1 MKNKK
6 IFTILVLFTMLC
18 NIFSPFMMMVEAEEI
33 TVNDHINSLN
43 NSINLINTKLELSKN
58 NISSTD
64 IAYESALI
72 TIENDISDFNNKINN
87 LNNEILNIN
96 LSNLVQ
102 NNTELNNKYNDY
114 LSKGCKDQTLNINN
128 ITDISC
134 SYEENGIIINNNF
147 IEKNEIINQININY
161 IKPVKEEITN
171 YNDNYDNKINE
182 YKEIFNNYFDNEYKN
197 TLQNVE
203 KTYNKIK
210 NFITNN
216 QTNGNKTNEL
226 EVFNSIEEDL
236 NKIKNYKTACN
247 INEISN
253 IKNNINSLVTSIN
266 NKSTVFYNEN
276 KNYIELGLDTAIS
289 NLTSKYT
296 DLVSSYKNWLNTKN
310 IDINNITDEQMLSNI
325 DSEFSNLFAT
335 TVDITNEYNRLNDKI
350 NAYLERMPS
359 DKETLD
365 NLMQNLNTINSKL
378 NTNIIFT
385 YIENLIEQSD
395 LPDED
400 TVDRLL
406 FVKKFQI
413 KESVKEKLINKKNSF
428 YTFSINNYDYK
439 IANDKII
446 IYNNLTIPTDLE
458 NSILYNQT
466 FRIENNM
473 LYLNDR
479 NDEFLNE
486 YKIVLSGDLNSDYI
500 LDEQDLDLLHQL
512 IVSKNIEEEQL
523 LLGDLNKDDILDVID
538 LGILNNLVNYNQNI
552 TTEASYR
559 ITKSIKDNTITYNIY
574 LKSNG
579 NVNGFSYKIKTSK
592 DLTLK
597 KIVTNNKVLTKDD
610 LVIGYGSFN
619 DGDLLLSIV
628 YDKNDVK
635 EDYTTFEIYDG
646 VITFNSFYKYS
657 NYKDVVKNT
666 KEETTLTNTNNV
678 VTANNNANSNN
689 NVVVQELA
697 IEKEEIKTTT
707 DKTKEDTDK
716 NVTITDL
723 EDTNKNKIEWKNII
737 KVIVIVLLGA
747 LIIYFL
753 SKEDNNENKTDNKNN
768 ILNE

>member
-33 TVNDHINSLN
+33 TVNDYINSLN

-58 NISSTD
+58 SISSTD
-64 IAYESALI
+64 IAYESALM
-72 TIENDISDFNNKINN
+72 TIESDISDFNSKINN
-87 LNNEILNIN
+87 LNNEISNIN

-161 IKPVKEEITN
+161 IKPVKDEITN
-171 YNDNYDNKINE
+171 YNNNYDNKINE

-197 TLQNVE
+197 TLDNAE
-203 KTYNKIK
+203 ETYNKIK

-236 NKIKNYKTACN
+236 NKIRNYKTACN

-266 NKSTVFYNEN
+266 NKSTVFYNKN
-276 KNYIELGLDTAIS
+276 KNYIELGLDTKITD
-289 NLTSKYT
+289 LTNKYN

-325 DSEFSNLFAT
+325 DSEFSNLFT
-335 TVDITNEYNRLNDKI
+335 KTVDITNEYNRLNDEI
-350 NAYLERMPS
+350 NTYLERMPS
-359 DKETLD
+359 DKKTLD
-365 NLMQNLNTINSKL
+365 NLMQDLNTINSKL

-400 TVDRLL
+400 TVDRLM
-406 FVKKFQI
+406 FVKDFQI

-428 YTFSINNYDYK
+428 YTLSIDYYDYR
-439 IANDKII
+439 ITNDKII
-446 IYNNLTIPTDLE
+446 LYNLVTIPTELT
-458 NSILYNQT
+458 NGIIYNG
-466 FRIENNM
+466 RLRLENNM

-479 NDEFLNE
+479 NGEFLNK
-486 YKIVLSGDLNSDYI
+486 YKIVLAGDLNNDYI
-500 LDEQDLDLLHQL
+500 LNEQDLDLLHQL
-512 IVSKNIEEEQL
+512 IVSENIEEEQL
-523 LLGDLNKDDILDVID
+523 LLGDLNKDGTLDVID

-592 DLTLK
+592 DLTLN

-610 LVIGYGSFN
+610 LVIGYGLFN

-628 YDKNDVK
+628 YDQKDTK

-646 VITFNSFYKYS
+646 IITFNDFYKDS
-657 NYKDVVKNT
+657 NYKDVVKNI
-666 KEETTLTNTNNV
+666 KEETTPTNTNNV
-678 VTANNNANSNN
+678 VTTNNNANSNN

-697 IEKEEIKTTT
+697 VEKEEIKTTK
-707 DKTKEDTDK
+707 DESKDNGK

-723 EDTNKNKIEWKNII
+723 EDTNKDKIEWKNII

-753 SKEDNNENKTDNKNN
+753 SKEDNNENNTDNKNN

>member
-18 NIFSPFMMMVEAEEI
+18 NIFSPFMMIVEAEEI
-33 TVNDHINSLN
+33 TVNDYINSLN

-58 NISSTD
+58 NISYND
-64 IAYESALI
+64 IDYESALI
-72 TIENDISDFNNKINN
+72 TIESDISNFNNKINN
-87 LNNEILNIN
+87 LNNEISNIN

-134 SYEENGIIINNNF
+134 SYEENGIIMNNNF
-147 IEKNEIINQININY
+147 IEKKEIIDQININY
-161 IKPVKEEITN
+161 IKPLKDEITN
-171 YNDNYDNKINE
+171 YNNNYDNKINE

-197 TLQNVE
+197 ILQNTE
-203 KTYNKIK
+203 ETYNKIK

-236 NKIKNYKTACN
+236 NNIKNYKTTCN

-276 KNYIELGLDTAIS
+276 KNYIELGLDTKITD
-289 NLTSKYT
+289 LTNKYN

-310 IDINNITDEQMLSNI
+310 ININNITDEQMLSNI
-325 DSEFSNLFAT
+325 DDEFKNLFT
-335 TVDITNEYNRLNDKI
+335 KTVDITNEYNRLNDEI
-350 NAYLERMPS
+350 NTYLERMPS

-400 TVDRLL
+400 SVDRLM
-406 FVKKFQI
+406 FVKDFQI

-428 YTFSINNYDYK
+428 YTLSINYYDYK
-439 IANDKII
+439 ITNDKII
-446 IYNNLTIPTDLE
+446 LYNVTTIPTELKNDIIYNGTFRLE
-458 NSILYNQT
+458 NNT
-466 FRIENNM
+466 

-479 NDEFLNE
+479 NNEFLNK
-486 YKIVLSGDLNSDYI
+486 YKIVLSGDLSNDYI
-500 LDEQDLDLLHQL
+500 IDEQDLDLLHQL
-512 IVSKNIEEEQL
+512 IVSENIEEEQL
-523 LLGDLNKDDILDVID
+523 LLGDLNKDNILDVID
-538 LGILNNLVNYNQNI
+538 LGLLNNLVNYNPNI
-552 TTEASYR
+552 MTKASYR

-579 NVNGFSYKIKTSK
+579 QVNGFSYKIKTSK
-592 DLTLK
+592 DLTLN
-597 KIVTNNKVLTKDD
+597 KIVTNNKVLTKDE

-619 DGDLLLSIV
+619 DGDLLLSII
-628 YDKNDVK
+628 YDQNDTK

-646 VITFNSFYKYS
+646 MITFNNSYSDS
-657 NYKDVVKNT
+657 NYKDVVKNI
-666 KEETTLTNTNNV
+666 KEEIKTTTNNV
-678 VTANNNANSNN
+678 VTTNNNANSNN
-689 NVVVQELA
+689 DVVVQELTK
-697 IEKEEIKTTT
+697 EQEEIKTTK
-707 DKTKEDTDK
+707 DESKDTDK

-723 EDTNKNKIEWKNII
+723 EDTNTDKIEWKNII

-753 SKEDNNENKTDNKNN
+753 SKEDNNENNTDNKND

>member
-18 NIFSPFMMMVEAEEI
+18 NIFSPFMMIVEAEEI
-33 TVNDHINSLN
+33 TVNDYINSLN

-58 NISSTD
+58 NISYND
-64 IAYESALI
+64 IDYESALI
-72 TIENDISDFNNKINN
+72 TIESDISNFNNKINN
-87 LNNEILNIN
+87 LNNEISNIN

-147 IEKNEIINQININY
+147 IEKNEIIDQININY
-161 IKPVKEEITN
+161 IKPLKDEITN
-171 YNDNYDNKINE
+171 YNNNYDNKINE

-197 TLQNVE
+197 ILQNTE
-203 KTYNKIK
+203 ETYNKIK

-236 NKIKNYKTACN
+236 NNIKNYKTTCN

-276 KNYIELGLDTAIS
+276 KNYIELGLDTKITD
-289 NLTSKYT
+289 LTNKYN

-310 IDINNITDEQMLSNI
+310 ININNITDEQMLSNI
-325 DSEFSNLFAT
+325 DDEFKNLFT
-335 TVDITNEYNRLNDKI
+335 KTVDITNEYNRLNDEI
-350 NAYLERMPS
+350 NTYLERMPS

-400 TVDRLL
+400 SVDRLM
-406 FVKKFQI
+406 FVKDFQI

-428 YTFSINNYDYK
+428 YTLSINYYDYK
-439 IANDKII
+439 ITNDKII
-446 IYNNLTIPTDLE
+446 LYNVTTIPTELKNDIIYNGTFRLE
-458 NSILYNQT
+458 NNT
-466 FRIENNM
+466 

-479 NDEFLNE
+479 NNEFLNK
-486 YKIVLSGDLNSDYI
+486 YKIVLSGDLSNDYI
-500 LDEQDLDLLHQL
+500 IDEQDLDLLHQL
-512 IVSKNIEEEQL
+512 IVSENIEEEQL
-523 LLGDLNKDDILDVID
+523 LLGDLNKDNILDVID
-538 LGILNNLVNYNQNI
+538 LGLLNNLVNYNPNI
-552 TTEASYR
+552 MTKASYR

-579 NVNGFSYKIKTSK
+579 QVNGFSYKIKTSK
-592 DLTLK
+592 DLTLN
-597 KIVTNNKVLTKDD
+597 KIVTNNKVLTKDE

-619 DGDLLLSIV
+619 DGDLLLSII
-628 YDKNDVK
+628 YDQNDTK

-646 VITFNSFYKYS
+646 MITFNNSYSDS
-657 NYKDVVKNT
+657 NYKDVVKNI
-666 KEETTLTNTNNV
+666 KEEIKTTTNNV
-678 VTANNNANSNN
+678 VTTNNNANSNN
-689 NVVVQELA
+689 DVVVQELTK
-697 IEKEEIKTTT
+697 EQEEIKTTK
-707 DKTKEDTDK
+707 DESKDTDK

-723 EDTNKNKIEWKNII
+723 EDTNTDKIEWKNII

-753 SKEDNNENKTDNKNN
+753 SKEDNNENNTDNKND

>member
-6 IFTILVLFTMLC
+6 IFTILILFTMLC
-18 NIFSPFMMMVEAEEI
+18 NIFSPFMMMVNAEETTI
-33 TVNDHINSLN
+33 NDYINSLN

-58 NISSTD
+58 SISSTD

-72 TIENDISDFNNKINN
+72 TIESDISNLNNKINN
-87 LNNEILNIN
+87 LNNEISNIN

-114 LSKGCKDQTLNINN
+114 LSKGCKDQTLDINN
-128 ITDISC
+128 ITDINC

-147 IEKNEIINQININY
+147 IEKNDIINQININY
-161 IKPVKEEITN
+161 IKPVQDEINN
-171 YNDNYDNKINE
+171 YYNNYDNKINE

-197 TLQNVE
+197 TLQNAE
-203 KTYNKIK
+203 ETYNKIK
-210 NFITNN
+210 NFIVNN

-247 INEISN
+247 VNEITN

-276 KNYIELGLDTAIS
+276 KTYIELGLDTKITD
-289 NLTSKYT
+289 LTNKYN

-310 IDINNITDEQMLSNI
+310 IDINNVTDEQMLSNI
-325 DSEFSNLFAT
+325 DGEFNNLFT
-335 TVDITNEYNRLNDKI
+335 KTVDTTNEYNRLNNEI
-350 NAYLERMPS
+350 NTYLERMPS
-359 DKETLD
+359 DKGILD
-365 NLMQNLNTINSKL
+365 NLMQDLNTINSKL

-413 KESVKEKLINKKNSF
+413 KESAKEKLINKKNSF
-428 YTFSINNYDYK
+428 YTLSINYYDYK
-439 IANDKII
+439 ITNDKII
-446 IYNNLTIPTDLE
+446 LYNVATIPTDLK
-458 NSILYNQT
+458 NDIVYNAT
-466 FRIENNM
+466 FRLENNM

-479 NDEFLNE
+479 NNEFLNE
-486 YKIVLSGDLNSDYI
+486 YKIVLAGDFNSDNI
-500 LDEQDLDLLHQL
+500 LDEQDLDFLHQL
-512 IVSKNIEEEQL
+512 IVSENIKEDQL
-523 LLGDLNKDDILDVID
+523 QLGDLNKDATLDIID
-538 LGILNNLVNYNQNI
+538 LGLLNNLVNYNQNI

-592 DLTLK
+592 DLTLN

-619 DGDLLLSIV
+619 DGDLLLSII
-628 YDKNDVK
+628 YDQNDTK

-646 VITFNSFYKYS
+646 IITFNNFSKDS
-657 NYKDVVKNT
+657 NYKDVVKNI
-666 KEETTLTNTNNV
+666 KEETTPANTNNIV
-678 VTANNNANSNN
+678 NTNNANSNN
-689 NVVVQELA
+689 NVVVQELTVEA
-697 IEKEEIKTTT
+697 KEIKTTK
-707 DKTKEDTDK
+707 DDTKEDNNK

-723 EDTNKNKIEWKNII
+723 EDTNKDKIEWKNII

-753 SKEDNNENKTDNKNN
+753 SKEDNSENNTDNKNN

>member
-18 NIFSPFMMMVEAEEI
+18 NIFSPFMMIVEAEEI
-33 TVNDHINSLN
+33 TVNDYINSLN

-58 NISSTD
+58 NISYND
-64 IAYESALI
+64 IDYESALI
-72 TIENDISDFNNKINN
+72 TIESDISNFNNKINN
-87 LNNEILNIN
+87 LNNEISNIN

-114 LSKGCKDQTLNINN
+114 LAKGCKDQTININN

-147 IEKNEIINQININY
+147 IEKNEIIDQININY
-161 IKPVKEEITN
+161 IKPLKDEITN
-171 YNDNYDNKINE
+171 YNNNYDNKINE

-197 TLQNVE
+197 ILQNTE
-203 KTYNKIK
+203 ETYNKIK

-236 NKIKNYKTACN
+236 NNIKNYKTTCN

-276 KNYIELGLDTAIS
+276 KNYIELGLDTKITD
-289 NLTSKYT
+289 LTNKYN

-310 IDINNITDEQMLSNI
+310 ININNITDEQMLSNI
-325 DSEFSNLFAT
+325 DDEFKTLFT
-335 TVDITNEYNRLNDKI
+335 KTVDITNEYNRLNDEI
-350 NAYLERMPS
+350 NTYLERMPS

-400 TVDRLL
+400 TVDRLM
-406 FVKKFQI
+406 FVKDFQI

-428 YTFSINNYDYK
+428 YTLSINYYDYK
-439 IANDKII
+439 ITNDKII
-446 IYNNLTIPTDLE
+446 LYNVTTIPTELKNDIIYNGTFRLE
-458 NSILYNQT
+458 NNT
-466 FRIENNM
+466 

-479 NDEFLNE
+479 NNEFLNK
-486 YKIVLSGDLNSDYI
+486 YKIVLSGDLSNDYI
-500 LDEQDLDLLHQL
+500 IDEQDLDLLHQL
-512 IVSKNIEEEQL
+512 IVSENIEEEQL
-523 LLGDLNKDDILDVID
+523 LLGDLNKDNILDVID
-538 LGILNNLVNYNQNI
+538 LGLLNNLVNYNPNI
-552 TTEASYR
+552 MTKASYR

-579 NVNGFSYKIKTSK
+579 QVNGFSYKIKTSK
-592 DLTLK
+592 DLTLN
-597 KIVTNNKVLTKDD
+597 KIVTNNKVLTKDE

-619 DGDLLLSIV
+619 DGDLLLSII
-628 YDKNDVK
+628 YDQNDTK

-646 VITFNSFYKYS
+646 MITFNNSYSDS
-657 NYKDVVKNT
+657 NYKDVVKNI
-666 KEETTLTNTNNV
+666 KEEIKTTTNNV
-678 VTANNNANSNN
+678 VTTNNNANSNN
-689 NVVVQELA
+689 DVVVQELTK
-697 IEKEEIKTTT
+697 EQEEIKTTK
-707 DKTKEDTDK
+707 DESKDTDK

-723 EDTNKNKIEWKNII
+723 EDTNTDKIEWKNII

-753 SKEDNNENKTDNKNN
+753 SKEDNNENNTDNKND

>member
-18 NIFSPFMMMVEAEEI
+18 NIFSPFMMIVEAEEI
-33 TVNDHINSLN
+33 TVNDYINSLN

-58 NISSTD
+58 NISYND
-64 IAYESALI
+64 IDYESALI
-72 TIENDISDFNNKINN
+72 TIESDISNFNNKINN
-87 LNNEILNIN
+87 LNNEISNIN

-114 LSKGCKDQTLNINN
+114 LSKGCKDQTININN

-147 IEKNEIINQININY
+147 IEKNEIIDQININY
-161 IKPVKEEITN
+161 IKPLKDEITN
-171 YNDNYDNKINE
+171 YNNNYDNKINE

-197 TLQNVE
+197 ILQNTE
-203 KTYNKIK
+203 ETYNKIK

-236 NKIKNYKTACN
+236 NNIKNYKTTCN

-276 KNYIELGLDTAIS
+276 KNYIELGLDTKITD
-289 NLTSKYT
+289 LTNKYN

-310 IDINNITDEQMLSNI
+310 ININNITDEQMLSNI
-325 DSEFSNLFAT
+325 DDEFKTLFT
-335 TVDITNEYNRLNDKI
+335 KTVDITNEYNRLNDEI
-350 NAYLERMPS
+350 NTYLERMPS

-400 TVDRLL
+400 SVDRLM
-406 FVKKFQI
+406 FVKDFQI

-428 YTFSINNYDYK
+428 YTLSINYYDYK
-439 IANDKII
+439 ITNDKII
-446 IYNNLTIPTDLE
+446 LYNVTTIPTELKNDIIYNGTFRLE
-458 NSILYNQT
+458 NNT
-466 FRIENNM
+466 

-479 NDEFLNE
+479 NNEFLNK
-486 YKIVLSGDLNSDYI
+486 YKIVLSGDLSNDYI
-500 LDEQDLDLLHQL
+500 IDEQDLDLLHQL
-512 IVSKNIEEEQL
+512 IVSENIEEEQL
-523 LLGDLNKDDILDVID
+523 LLGDLNKDNILDVID
-538 LGILNNLVNYNQNI
+538 LGLLNNLVNYNPNI
-552 TTEASYR
+552 MTKASYR

-579 NVNGFSYKIKTSK
+579 QVNGFSYKIKTSK
-592 DLTLK
+592 DLTLN
-597 KIVTNNKVLTKDD
+597 KIVTNNKVLTKDE

-619 DGDLLLSIV
+619 DGDLLLSII
-628 YDKNDVK
+628 YDQNDTK

-646 VITFNSFYKYS
+646 MITFNNSYSDS
-657 NYKDVVKNT
+657 NYKDVVKNI
-666 KEETTLTNTNNV
+666 KEEIKTTTNNV
-678 VTANNNANSNN
+678 VTTNNNANSNN
-689 NVVVQELA
+689 DVVVQELTK
-697 IEKEEIKTTT
+697 EQEEIKTTK
-707 DKTKEDTDK
+707 DESKDTDK

-723 EDTNKNKIEWKNII
+723 EDTNTDKIEWKNII

-753 SKEDNNENKTDNKNN
+753 SKEDNNENNTDNKND